1 MLLDFVVVIVGV
13 VVGVGVFLLLFL
25 FTIGFAFVFLL
36 IFRITVVLGAS
47 KRPLPIEWALRVVE
61 IPLGP
66 RNISARTGTGRAGR
80 AFCVPVLLWAYI
92 SITGPRAHRTHGIIL
107 RTRLSRT
114 AGARHGRR
122 ARCDMKSTRDVQ
134 PRLVI
139 LLPAPS
145 MMHDC
150 LLLFFFFLLLALRVL
165 LSDLTRR
172 LVREAQELLRQLLAR
187 GLERVR
193 PRTAIAAQRRPD
205 HGRRREIRRHQL
217 LLESLHRGRL
227 DGSLVVIAVFFRR
240 RGRKAH
246 VSSHARR
253 DDVRELGQRAA
264 KREDRRSFPAA
275 AAAALG
281 AMTGSSRR

>member
-1 MLLDFVVVIVGV
+1 MARPMLLDFVFI
-13 VVGVGVFLLLFL
+13 VVGVGVFFPLFL
-25 FTIGFAFVFLL
+25 FTIGFAFVLL
-36 IFRITVVLGAS
+36 IFRITVVFGAY

-61 IPLGP
+61 VSLGP
-66 RNISARTGTGRAGR
+66 RDISTRTGTGRTGR
-80 AFCVPVLLWAYI
+80 AFGVPVLLWAYI
-92 SITGPRAHRTHGIIL
+92 SITGPRAHRTHRIIL
-107 RTRLSRT
+107 RTRLRRT
-114 AGARHGRR
+114 AGARHRRR
-122 ARCDMKSTRDVQ
+122 ARCDVKSTRDVQ

-139 LLPAPS
+139 LLLAPS
-145 MMHDC
+145 MMHSC
-150 LLLFFFFLLLALRVL
+150 LVLFLLLFALRVL
-165 LSDLTRR
+165 LSDLARR
-172 LVREAQELLRQLLAR
+172 LVREAQKLLRQLLAR

-275 AAAALG
+275 AAAARG